1 MNSYEITWQGLLHDR
16 DKQLEFLSLF
26 NQLARSYTEGYFGS
40 LNNGNTYR
48 YFNDEIITGNILVSK
63 SLLNLPDN
71 YMNENIYPLQ
81 KTENDSSSYLLCNQV
96 KLLGV
101 QFKFKADVQTTYE
114 EIESLQT
121 IAFIFWKFDNTVE
134 PSPLIKSNIA
144 QLRIY
149 KPTNS
154 GEVSRYEL
162 SLPSAS
168 FEHFRP
174 YICSY
179 LLDFAAH
186 YFFYKLEVEN
196 TYDYYQHSVSYI
208 KEFIINNDPQAIKQE
223 VKTKAFEML
232 KEEFITR
239 AKIAREMDESE
250 IRHRNSSNNYSQ
262 NE

>member
-1 MNSYEITWQGLLHDR
+1 MHSYDISWQGILHDR
-16 DKQLEFLSLF
+16 EKQLEFLSLF
-26 NQLARSYTEGYFGS
+26 NQLALSYTEGYFGS
-40 LNNGNTYR
+40 LNDGNTYR

-71 YMNENIYPLQ
+71 YMNEDIYPLQ

-96 KLLGV
+96 MLLGG

-114 EIESLQT
+114 EKESLQT
-121 IAFIFWKFDNTVE
+121 IAFIFWKFDDTVE

-144 QLRIY
+144 RLRIY
-149 KPTNS
+149 KPKNS
-154 GEVSRYEL
+154 GEGSSYEL
-162 SLPSAS
+162 CLPTAS

-179 LLDFAAH
+179 LLDFATH
-186 YFFYKLEVEN
+186 YFFNNLEVEDS
-196 TYDYYQHSVSYI
+196 YDYLKQKVSYI

-232 KEEFITR
+232 KEEFISR
-239 AKIAREMDESE
+239 AKNAREMDESE
-250 IRHRNSSNNYSQ
+250 IRYRNSSNNYYQ